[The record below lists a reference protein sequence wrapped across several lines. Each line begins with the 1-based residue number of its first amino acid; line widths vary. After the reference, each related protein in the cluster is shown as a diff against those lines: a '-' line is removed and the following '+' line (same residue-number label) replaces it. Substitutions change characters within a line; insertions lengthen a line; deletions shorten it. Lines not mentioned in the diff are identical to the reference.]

1 MNKILSISV
10 AAYNAEKDL
19 PRCLDSMVNTSVAGL
34 LDIIVVN
41 DGSKDDTLVIARDY
55 EKNHPGIVRV
65 IDKENGGH
73 GSTINASIPTAVGK
87 YYKVVDS
94 DDWVDAEG
102 LVWLIEYLKDTDA
115 DLVFNPYQVIDAES
129 LKEKSLVWPYTSEIR
144 VGETLDA
151 ANMSDIQLEMHA
163 MTYRTEVLQRAI
175 AKTKIAEHCFYVD
188 VEYDLFPL
196 PYVKRYACLDFPV
209 YQYLQG
215 TITQSMSRESL
226 IRRRDQFQRVIR
238 RITRFYEAVKS
249 RVPDHMRRIILD
261 KVHRSMLYQYDIFMN
276 MPPGEAK
283 PEVLRFDRW
292 MKNNSAEVYEG
303 PNLNLMKL
311 VRFHRKTGYVFY
323 TSITNLLI
331 RLGKTP
337 KL

>member
-55 EKNHPGIVRV
+55 EKNYPGIVRV

-73 GSTINASIPTAVGK
+73 GSTINASIPAAVGK

-102 LVWLIEYLKDTDA
+102 LVRLIEYLKDTDA

-129 LKEKSLVWPYTSEIR
+129 LKEKSLVWPYASEIR
-144 VGETLDA
+144 AGETLDA
-151 ANMSDIQLEMHA
+151 ANMSDILLEMHA
-163 MTYRTEVLQRAI
+163 MTYRTEVLRRAYE
-175 AKTKIAEHCFYVD
+175 KTKIAEHCFYVD

-226 IRRRDQFQRVIR
+226 IRRRDQYQRVTR

-249 RVPDHMRRIILD
+249 RVSDHMRRIILD

-292 MKNNSAEVYEG
+292 IKNNSTEVYEG
-303 PNLNLMKL
+303 PNLKLMKL
-311 VRFHRKTGYVFY
+311 VRFHRKTGFVFY
-323 TSITNLLI
+323 TPITYLLM

-337 KL
+337 RL